1 MTNSY
6 KDLLNL
12 DIDNIEPLELS
23 STKKAAIKRTVLK
36 STSNKKAFKWGALLT
51 SAAIIGI
58 STITALSFTF
68 PTVASQIPFMQNI
81 VSYFEE
87 DMNIDFER
95 FSTHIGQVQSDNG
108 ISVMIENAV
117 YDGTAITISYAIETT
132 IDLGDR
138 PLPENSFDIAKS
150 NGWSMNGRP
159 FRKVSD
165 NKYIGVA
172 TITPRFTNEITPNE
186 VSVSWKPYSFTN
198 TVTNAEYK
206 GDWQFEF
213 ELTKLESNFQLVN
226 ESTNHA
232 GVTVL
237 IKSLQTND
245 MSTVIHF
252 DQFIDQDILNRWHDA
267 TAQFNLIKDD
277 LGNIYPFHG
286 NNITTTDNGLSY
298 TSSGSIRSLDP
309 NAKSLTFVPTI
320 YFSLGSGKGVE
331 TEEMDPIVIS
341 IK

>member
-1 MTNSY
+1 MTNNY

-12 DIDNIEPLELS
+12 DIDNIDPLELS
-23 STKKAAIKRTVLK
+23 STKKAVIKRTVLK
-36 STSNKKAFKWGALLT
+36 SSKEKTYKWGALLT
-51 SAAIIGI
+51 TAAIIGI
-58 STITALSFTF
+58 STVTALSFTF

-81 VSYFEE
+81 VSYFQD
-87 DMNIDFER
+87 DMNIDFEN

-117 YDGTAITISYAIETT
+117 FDGTAITISYAIETT

-138 PLPENSFDIAKS
+138 PLPENSFDITKS
-150 NGWSMNGRP
+150 TGWSMNGRP
-159 FRKVSD
+159 FRKISD
-165 NKYIGVA
+165 SKYVWVA
-172 TITPRFTNEITPNE
+172 TITPRFANEATPNE
-186 VSVSWKPYSFTN
+186 VKVFWKPYSFTN

-226 ESTNHA
+226 ESTNQA

-237 IKSLQTND
+237 IKSLETND

-252 DQFIDQDILNRWHDA
+252 DQFIDPDILNRWHNA
-267 TAQFNLIKDD
+267 TAQFDLIKDD
-277 LGNIYPFHG
+277 LGNTYPFNG
-286 NNITTTDNGLSY
+286 NTITTNDNGLSY
-298 TSSGSIRSLDP
+298 TSSGSIRSIDP
-309 NAKSLTFVPTI
+309 NAKSLTFASTI

-331 TEEMDPIVIS
+331 TKEMDPIVIDL
-341 IK
+341 K